1 MISKSKKS
9 LRREILEKRKAL
21 FKEEKIKWDREIARN
36 LAEMKEFVEAKDVLC
51 YVSTDDEV
59 DTRQIINF
67 SLSQEKNV
75 YVPKVVSKEKME
87 FYKINSLS
95 ELRKGYFGISEPDT
109 GNEKFE
115 NGDAICVVPGLCFD
129 KEGNRLG
136 YGGGF
141 YDRFLQNKKM
151 ITVSLAYSSFILKKI
166 NCDEYDVKMDYI
178 VTQSGVLNCKN
189 MQ

>member
-9 LRREILEKRKAL
+9 LRGEILEKRKTL
-21 FKEEKIKWDREIARN
+21 LKEDKLKWDREIAGN
-36 LAEMKEFVEAKDVLC
+36 LVEMKEFAEAKDVLC

-59 DTRQIINF
+59 DTKKIINF
-67 SLSQEKNV
+67 SLSQNKNV
-75 YVPKVVSKEKME
+75 YVPKVISKEKME

-95 ELRKGYFGISEPDT
+95 ELQKGYFGISEPDT
-109 GNEKFE
+109 ENEKFE
-115 NGDAICVVPGLCFD
+115 KGDAICIVPGLCFD

-151 ITVSLAYSSFILKKI
+151 LKVSLAYSSFVSEKI
-166 NCDEYDVKMDYI
+166 DCDEYDVKMDYI
-178 VTQSGVLNCKN
+178 VTQSGVLDCKN
-189 MQ
+189 LQ